1 MDINAPVLLEPLEHT
16 LAHAVAASRPP
27 RSQTPDQGSS
37 RPGAVRIG
45 LVCMMRDPPALRT
58 WLRHY
63 ADTLRVERFYILA
76 DDSPGPLWL
85 LHVSAAVPLQ
95 IGSPPIRCCRPRRRT
110 AEIAARLAHRGERV
124 ERREAALPPPQG
136 PAGASPPPAA
146 LLTSHRHTPLSHLRS
161 RPHSALAHTLQYTLP
176 RMAQPSHRLRRR
188 RTSPRRY
195 RAPARPA

>member
-1 MDINAPVLLEPLEHT
+1 MDINAPVLLEPIEHT

-37 RPGAVRIG
+37 RPGVRIG

-63 ADTLRVERFYILA
+63 ADTLCVERFYILA
-76 DDSPGPLWL
+76 DDSPGTAVAASRERSRASPNWL
-85 LHVSAAVPLQ
+85 TS
-95 IGSPPIRCCRPRRRT
+95 IRCCRPRRRA

-146 LLTSHRHTPLSHLRS
+146 LLTSHRHTP
-161 RPHSALAHTLQYTLP
+161 PTHSALAHTLQYTLP
-176 RMAQPSHRLRRR
+176 RSMAQPPHRLRRR